1 MTPADPIHIGSHL
14 VGPGHPAYLVAEL
27 SANHN
32 GKLGRALETIHAA
45 AEAGADAVKFQ
56 TYTADTITI
65 RSNRPEFMVGG
76 TGPWAGRTL
85 YDLYQVVRFT
95 DSLRDL
101 SGRDDL
107 PILIDQ
113 EGGRVARMRPP
124 EWPAFPA
131 AERFAKLFEAARACG
146 IDAFSTPFDPTAVAL
161 LQQLGAPA
169 FKVASFELV
178 DDGLLQTVA
187 ATGKAVVLS
196 TGMATAEEI
205 LHAVGVLRAAG
216 CRELLLLRCTSS
228 YPAPDDAMHLATI
241 PRLQTLAGCPVGLS
255 DHSLGTTAS
264 VVAVTLG
271 ASLVEKHFT
280 LSRKDG
286 GVDSHFSLEPAEF
299 RGMVT
304 EVRRAE
310 AMLGSATFGAGVAE
324 EGNVT
329 FRRSLYVVADIPPG
343 GEFSSRNVRSIRPG
357 FGLSPRYLELVL
369 GRRTPRAIAR
379 GTPLSWDLVFP

>member
-1 MTPADPIHIGSHL
+1 MTPPDPIHIGSHL
-14 VGPGHPAYLVAEL
+14 VGPGHATYLVAEL

-32 GKLGRALETIHAA
+32 GELGRAVETIHAA

-65 RSNRPEFMVGG
+65 RSNRPEFIVGG

-85 YDLYQVVRFT
+85 YDLYHEAHT
-95 DSLRDL
+95 PWDWH
-101 SGRDDL
+101 
-107 PILIDQ
+107 P
-113 EGGRVARMRPP
+113 
-124 EWPAFPA
+124 
-131 AERFAKLFEAARACG
+131 KLFEEARARG

-161 LQQLGAPA
+161 LQRLGAPA

-178 DDGLLQTVA
+178 DDGLLQAVA

-228 YPAPDDAMHLATI
+228 YPAPDDAMQLSTI

-255 DHSLGTTAS
+255 DHSLGTTAP

-271 ASLVEKHFT
+271 ASLIEKHFT
-280 LSRKDG
+280 LSRKGG

-299 RGMVT
+299 RSLVM

-310 AMLGSATFGAGVAE
+310 AMVGHPAFGPGVTE
-324 EGNVT
+324 EGNVV

-369 GRRTPRAIAR
+369 GRRTSRAIAR